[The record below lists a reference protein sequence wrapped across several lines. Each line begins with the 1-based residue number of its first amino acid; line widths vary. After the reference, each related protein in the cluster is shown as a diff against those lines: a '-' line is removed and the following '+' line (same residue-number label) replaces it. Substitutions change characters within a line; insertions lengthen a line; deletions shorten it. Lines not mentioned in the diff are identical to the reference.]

1 MKFQLYSQLL
11 RLDYS
16 NDHLLQMYYVLYYEL
31 PPQEKEMAKN
41 IHKLIETRE
50 KIKLELRRYI
60 HHLKTAENA
69 STLEKRIADFL
80 PVYLKLEY
88 LTKNTFSDPNWEQCY
103 KKERENLRLYY
114 ETLYNRNLTSSTAD
128 LLQQQM
134 DELRAVPT
142 E

>member
-31 PPQEKEMAKN
+31 PPEEKQLAKN
-41 IHKLIETRE
+41 IQKLIETRE
-50 KIKLELRRYI
+50 KIKQELRSYI

-69 STLEKRIADFL
+69 SALEKGIADFL

-88 LTKNTFSDPNWEQCY
+88 LTKNTFSDSNWEQCY
-103 KKERENLRLYY
+103 KKERQNLKLYY
-114 ETLYNRNLTSSTAD
+114 ETLYNQDLTSSTAHF
-128 LLQQQM
+128 LQQHM
-134 DELRAVPT
+134 EELRAVPT

>member
-50 KIKLELRRYI
+50 KIKLELRSYI

-69 STLEKRIADFL
+69 SALEKRIADFL

-114 ETLYNRNLTSSTAD
+114 ETLYNRNLASSTAD